1 MSNRKTKVKP
11 TTETAIVGNTVLA
24 AGWIPVE
31 KQLPE
36 FGKPVLILTDYGKM
50 DVCRLRL
57 EDNRVIVWVND
68 MRPQHT
74 NGSVIAWIGL
84 PACS

>member
-1 MSNRKTKVKP
+1 MDNKDQKVE
-11 TTETAIVGNTVLA
+11 TNTEPAIVGNTVLS

-74 NGSVIAWIGL
+74 NGSVIAWIAL
-84 PACS
+84 PACR

>member
-1 MSNRKTKVKP
+1 MSNRKTKVEP
-11 TTETAIVGNTVLA
+11 TTEPAIVDNTVLA
-24 AGWIPVE
+24 AGWIPIE

-74 NGSVIAWIGL
+74 NGSVIAWIAL

>member
-11 TTETAIVGNTVLA
+11 TTEPTIVGNTVLG

-36 FGKPVLILTDYGKM
+36 FGEPVLILTDYGKM

-57 EDNRVIVWVND
+57 EDGRVIVWVND

-74 NGSVIAWIGL
+74 NGSVIAWISL

>member
-1 MSNRKTKVKP
+1 MSNRKTKVEN

-36 FGKPVLILTDYGKM
+36 FGKSVLILTDYGKM
-50 DVCRLRL
+50 DVCYCRL
-57 EDNRVIVWVND
+57 EDNRVIAWHND

-74 NGSVIAWIGL
+74 NGSVIAWISL

>member
-1 MSNRKTKVKP
+1 MKNKTSQ
-11 TTETAIVGNTVLA
+11 TTEPAIAVEPVLA
-24 AGWIPVE
+24 AGWIAVG

>member
-1 MSNRKTKVKP
+1 MSNRKTKDNP
-11 TTETAIVGNTVLA
+11 TTEPDIVGNTVLA

-57 EDNRVIVWVND
+57 KDNRVIVWVND

-74 NGSVIAWIGL
+74 NVSVIAWIAL